1 MSWYCEAIVDAARRS
16 LFLKN
21 KKITGR
27 GWQGDVSKIYLSPM
41 LLLLA
46 NLSFPF
52 FPRRKSDLFYIY
64 ININTPHTLGK
75 AWVTLTVPRGCPQ
88 LGMCS
93 WKMLWEFVGVGGCA
107 GSIRAWPGFGFA
119 FWVGVWFGPG
129 APGVALGGDPWPG
142 LCIGGESLN
151 ASRAGDQLW
160 KTSSLAR
167 GSAGHPQVPGLGWL
181 GTPLC
186 QGPPLPTASATPRA
200 VSRQMLPWS
209 STSDPLSPTPFFL
222 LFLFP
227 SFPPIEHLSWKP
239 TSKKFFFF

>member
-1 MSWYCEAIVDAARRS
+1 
-16 LFLKN
+16 
-21 KKITGR
+21 
-27 GWQGDVSKIYLSPM
+27 M

-75 AWVTLTVPRGCPQ
+75 AWVTLTVPRGCPR

-93 WKMLWEFVGVGGCA
+93 WKMLWELWELEDAPGASEPGL
-107 GSIRAWPGFGFA
+107 GSASHFGWGFGLD
-119 FWVGVWFGPG
+119 P
-129 APGVALGGDPWPG
+129 ALLAWHSGGDPWPG